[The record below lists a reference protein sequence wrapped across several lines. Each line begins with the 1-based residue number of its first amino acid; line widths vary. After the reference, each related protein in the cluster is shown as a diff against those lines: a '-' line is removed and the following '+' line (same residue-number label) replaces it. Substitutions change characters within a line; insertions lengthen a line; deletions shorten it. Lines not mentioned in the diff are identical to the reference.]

1 MSDEQRPNNAVIEP
15 DGDGAA
21 VAVEVERKQKQG
33 TAKKKKPALLPPYQ
47 VVLLDDDDHTY
58 EYVIEM
64 LLRVFR
70 LPVDK
75 AVELTAR
82 VDTVGRARVW
92 SGSKEVAELKRDQV
106 RGYGPDFYA
115 SQTVRYPLGCVIE
128 PTA

>member
-1 MSDEQRPNNAVIEP
+1 MSDKEESNAVVVEP
-15 DGDGAA
+15 EGDTA
-21 VAVEVERKQKQG
+21 VVVVEEEQPQKQAA
-33 TAKKKKPALLPPYQ
+33 AKKPKQLPPYQ
-47 VVLLDDDDHTY
+47 VVLLNDNDHTY

-82 VDTVGRARVW
+82 VDTAGRAPVW

-115 SQTVRYPLGCVIE
+115 SLTVRYPLGCLIE
-128 PTA
+128 PMP

>member
-1 MSDEQRPNNAVIEP
+1 MSDEQESNGVVMEPESDAV
-15 DGDGAA
+15 
-21 VAVEVERKQKQG
+21 VEVVEREQERSAPA
-33 TAKKKKPALLPPYQ
+33 AKKPKRLPPYQ
-47 VVLLDDDDHTY
+47 VVLLNDNDHTY

-70 LPVDK
+70 LPVHK

-82 VDTVGRARVW
+82 VDTAGRAPVW

-115 SQTVRYPLGCVIE
+115 SATVRYPLGCVIE
-128 PTA
+128 PMP